1 MTNKTPTLAVK
12 NDSITINIT
21 QDSVSVAP
29 AYTISI
35 SKENH
40 SDKLRSLSLADMN
53 SLLESI
59 QAYITITR

>member
-1 MTNKTPTLAVK
+1 MINKTPTLAVK

-21 QDSVSVAP
+21 QDSISTIP
-29 AYTISI
+29 AYTIAI
-35 SKENH
+35 AKAHH
-40 SDKLRSLSLADMN
+40 SDKLRSLSLADLK